1 MAETRGVWVYA
12 VTGTAGVSSPGAARG
27 VAGGPVRAVTEA
39 GLTAIVEDVPLDAFG
54 ESALR
59 RNLEDLAWL
68 ETAARAHHR
77 VIDAAARDGPV
88 VPMRL
93 ATVYRGE
100 EGVRAALADRAADF
114 RGALSRIG
122 TQREWGVK
130 AYAVPPRTAAPP
142 APGTPPPA
150 SAPSRASA
158 RPPPGTRPPTSA
170 PSPASAPSPVSAASP
185 ADAPSGPP
193 APGAGAAYLRRR
205 REQISGQEE
214 ARRATLEAA
223 RAVHAELSRL
233 AAQTRLHPPQAPQLS
248 GNSDQMI
255 LNAAY
260 LLDGERRGEL
270 AALVTALA
278 EQHPS
283 LRLELTGPWP
293 PYSFAGLD
301 EGKDGAQ

>member
-1 MAETRGVWVYA
+1 MAEARGVWVYA
-12 VTGTAGVSSPGAARG
+12 VTGTAAANSLGGARG
-27 VAGGPVRAVTEA
+27 VAGGPVRTVTVA
-39 GLTAIVEDVPLDAFG
+39 GLTAFVEDVPLDAFG

-68 ETAARAHHR
+68 ENAARAHHR

-100 EGVRAALADRAADF
+100 EGVRAALAGRAADF

-122 TQREWGVK
+122 TQQEWGIK

-142 APGTPPPA
+142 PPGTRPASAPPPA
-150 SAPSRASA
+150 SAPS
-158 RPPPGTRPPTSA
+158 G
-170 PSPASAPSPVSAASP
+170 PA
-185 ADAPSGPP
+185 

-214 ARRATLEAA
+214 ARRATAEAA
-223 RAVHAELSRL
+223 RAVHAELSRF
-233 AAQTRLHPPQAPQLS
+233 AARTRLHPPQAPQLS

-283 LRLELTGPWP
+283 VRLELTGPWP

>member
-100 EGVRAALADRAADF
+100 EGVRAALADRAVDF

-122 TQREWGVK
+122 TQQEWGVK

-142 APGTPPPA
+142 APGTRPPA
-150 SAPSRASA
+150 
-158 RPPPGTRPPTSA
+158 
-170 PSPASAPSPVSAASP
+170 SAASP
-185 ADAPSGPP
+185 A
-193 APGAGAAYLRRR
+193 GAGAAYLRRR
-205 REQISGQEE
+205 REQISGQEK

-283 LRLELTGPWP
+283 VRLELTGPWP